1 MTAAS
6 TLKTKESTN
15 KVEEATRALIE
26 LQENM
31 MAFQRDVSFMKMSM
45 INNGSMLD
53 DSETQGLNNI
63 SFLSLIIPSFC
74 VRTWDIYV
82 TMLILL

>member
-6 TLKTKESTN
+6 TLKTKESAN